1 MIDASGIVVCEFH
14 AGHVRALGC
23 RSGQY
28 VNPSLVLDA
37 GKHGG
42 GRVVVIAVNAPY
54 EQKQSVLLD
63 ADDYFGT
70 DGIADITWYAH
81 VNGYAY
87 GRNAD
92 GKCITMHGMLMDGSY
107 DKVASPDL
115 SIDHIDRCKLD
126 NRRVNLRVATQ
137 SLQNANR
144 VDRSDRGAP
153 PPELLALGI
162 RRLPRYVV
170 WDARESKFSF
180 HDHPLVS
187 DGTNPSGTKSAAVSV
202 VNKFRHCLQMLTP
215 LLERNVCEKTGG
227 GGIVETL
234 TAQYDA
240 FVRAAHLHAPD
251 TFADGPY
258 IAATSGC
265 YNDDELGYCRSLL
278 ADVLPQ
284 PQAAEV
290 LHGRTNQ
297 GIRIVEL
304 PHLRAVAQVKGNG
317 DAEQR
322 VTLYDAALA
331 QRFASLPKWDVTG
344 SSPYVPLTADFRR
357 MLAAA
362 NLPVSG
368 NKVPL
373 KDVVWTMFLG
383 RELPPGHTVAPLNFQ
398 QYDLRAEN
406 LVLLQGEAKNYRAP
420 ARFELPAITTGCNN
434 VMEGMRFMPRG
445 LSASVPKTSTARVCI
460 VFNQSAGAAF
470 GTSKIEIKNTA
481 SAVAT
486 GLGQALAVLR
496 KRDDGFDARNVLYQR
511 LLGEYFDVAL
521 M

>member
-1 MIDASGIVVCEFH
+1 MADASGIVVGDFH

-23 RSGQY
+23 KSGQH
-28 VNPSLVLDA
+28 VNPSLMLDA

-42 GRVVVIAVNAPY
+42 GRVVVIAVNAPGD
-54 EQKQSVLLD
+54 QRRSVLLD
-63 ADDYFGT
+63 ADDYCDT
-70 DGIADITWYAH
+70 DGIADTTWYVH
-81 VNGYAY
+81 TNGYAY
-87 GRNAD
+87 GRTAD
-92 GKCITMHGMLMDGSY
+92 DKCRTMHGVLMEGSY
-107 DKVASPDL
+107 DKDANPEL

-144 VDRSDRGAP
+144 VDRKDRGAP

-162 RRLPRYVV
+162 RRLPRYVI
-170 WDARESKFSF
+170 WDDRESKFSF
-180 HDHPLVS
+180 YDHPLVT

-202 VNKFRHCLQMLTP
+202 VNKFRHCLQMLIT
-215 LLERNVCEKTGG
+215 LLERNVCEQTGG
-227 GGIVETL
+227 GGIVATL
-234 TAQYDA
+234 AAQYEV
-240 FVRAAHLHAPD
+240 FVRAAHMHAPD

-258 IAATSGC
+258 VAASGIESC
-265 YNDDELGYCRSLL
+265 YDDNELGYCRALL
-278 ADVLPQ
+278 ADVLPP
-284 PQAAEV
+284 PQADEV
-290 LHGRTNQ
+290 LHGRTNH

-304 PHLRAVAQVKGNG
+304 PHLRAVAQVKGTG

-331 QRFASLPKWDVTG
+331 QRFATLPKWDVTG
-344 SSPYVPLTADFRR
+344 SSPYVALTADFRR
-357 MLAAA
+357 MAAK
-362 NLPVSG
+362 LPAG
-368 NKVPL
+368 ANKVPL

-420 ARFELPAITTGCNN
+420 ARFELPAITTGCHD
-434 VMEGMRFMPRG
+434 VMGGMRFMPRG
-445 LSASVPKTSTARVCI
+445 LSASLPKTATARVCI

-470 GTSKIEIKNTA
+470 GTSKIEAKNTA

-486 GLGQALAVLR
+486 ALGQALAVLR
-496 KRDDGFDARNVLYQR
+496 KRDVGFGARNVLYQR
-511 LLGEYFDVAL
+511 LLGEYFDIAL